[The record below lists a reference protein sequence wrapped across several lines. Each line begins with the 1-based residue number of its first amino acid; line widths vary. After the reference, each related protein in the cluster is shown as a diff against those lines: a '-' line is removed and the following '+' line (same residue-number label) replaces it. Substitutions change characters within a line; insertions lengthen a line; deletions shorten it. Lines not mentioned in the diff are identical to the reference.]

1 MKKNDSSDPN
11 ESFSDKAKRA
21 GNRIVKIV
29 KIILVLLLIVGVVYV
44 LKSCGIIG
52 DHEKQDTSDSTSI
65 EQEYD
70 DYDDEV
76 EDIDDNEIDVGEDN
90 PSRIDKDG
98 EYTTATDVAEY
109 INTYHKL
116 PSNYVKKWEA
126 KAKGWNKGEDPS
138 DYGIMI
144 GGNKWN
150 NSEGLLPNDDYHECD
165 VDYDGNGRGPNRLI
179 YTKDGTVYYTN
190 DHYESFTQL
199 Y

>member
-1 MKKNDSSDPN
+1 MNKNSTPDSN
-11 ESFSDKAKRA
+11 ESFSDKTKRT
-21 GNRIVKIV
+21 GRKIVKIG

-52 DHEKQDTSDSTSI
+52 NHDKQDTGDNTTV
-65 EQEYD
+65 EQGYD
-70 DYDDEV
+70 DFDE
-76 EDIDDNEIDVGEDN
+76 EIDEEDD
-90 PSRIDKDG
+90 SSSLIDEDG
-98 EYTTATDVAEY
+98 EYTTAADVAEY
-109 INTYHKL
+109 IHTYHKL

-138 DYGIMI
+138 EYGIMI

-150 NSEGLLPNDDYHECD
+150 NSEGLLPDDDYRECD

-179 YTKDGTVYYTN
+179 FTKDGTVYYTN
-190 DHYESFTQL
+190 DHYESFTKL

>member
-1 MKKNDSSDPN
+1 MNKNSIPDSN
-11 ESFSDKAKRA
+11 ESFSDKTKRT
-21 GNRIVKIV
+21 GRKIVKIG

-52 DHEKQDTSDSTSI
+52 NHDKQDASDNTTV

-70 DYDDEV
+70 DYDE
-76 EDIDDNEIDVGEDN
+76 EIDEED
-90 PSRIDKDG
+90 SLGLIDEDG
-98 EYTTATDVAEY
+98 EYTTAADVAEY
-109 INTYHKL
+109 IHTYHKL

-138 DYGIMI
+138 NYGIMI

-150 NSEGLLPNDDYHECD
+150 NSEGLLPDGDYRECD

-179 YTKDGTVYYTN
+179 FTKDGTVFYTN